1 MGHGASCGRP
11 SEEVDFFGAVQSGDL
26 SRLAAALTARP
37 SLLGRTTLFDRL
49 SALHI
54 AAAHGHL
61 QVVSLALDLCL
72 HPDVV
77 NRHKQTALMLA
88 AMHGKT
94 DCVRRLLDAGANIVM
109 FDSSHGRTCLHYAAY
124 YGHAESLR
132 AILSAAKSAPVSQ
145 SWGFARFVNVRDDTG
160 ATPLHLAARQ
170 GWRRCVHVLLENGAI
185 VSASSGAFGS
195 VLLSLSLSFSRVM
208 SVSQRAKFIAP
219 FEESCDAIGVVFDSP
234 SRARAR
240 NCFFFFFFRFPGST
254 PLHLA
259 ARGGNLDC
267 VRQLLS
273 WGADR
278 LQRDS
283 VGRIPYEVAVK
294 RGHVACAAL
303 LNPSSAEP
311 LVWPSALK
319 FISELEPDAKALLEA
334 ALMEANRERERRI
347 LKGTK
352 NALASPSRSDDGAAI
367 SEASDAAEVCSICF
381 EQACSI
387 EVRECGH
394 QMCAACTLAL
404 CCHTKPNPATQSQP
418 LPTCPFCRGGISRLV
433 MATTKTS
440 PGDDDDDEES
450 NNKLQ
455 SPRHR
460 RSRRASN
467 LSSDGGSTSSIM
479 GSIASSIGK
488 MGRRRTDSSEQL
500 DDKP

>member
-11 SEEVDFFGAVQSGDL
+11 SEEVDFFGAAQSGDL
-26 SRLAAALTARP
+26 ARLAAAVRSRP
-37 SLLGRTTLFDRL
+37 SLLRRTTLFDRL

-61 QVVSLALDLCL
+61 QVVSMALDLCVQ
-72 HPDVV
+72 PDVV

-88 AMHGKT
+88 AMHGRT
-94 DCVRRLLDAGANIVM
+94 ECVRRLLDAGANILM

-124 YGHAESLR
+124 YGHSDCLR
-132 AILSAAKSAPVSQ
+132 TILSAARTAPVSQ
-145 SWGFARFVNVRDDTG
+145 SWGYARFVNVRDDTG

-185 VSASSGAFGS
+185 VSASSGAFG
-195 VLLSLSLSFSRVM
+195 
-208 SVSQRAKFIAP
+208 
-219 FEESCDAIGVVFDSP
+219 
-234 SRARAR
+234 
-240 NCFFFFFFRFPGST
+240 FPGST

-259 ARGGNLDC
+259 ARGGSLDC

-283 VGRIPYEVAVK
+283 VGRIPYEVAMK
-294 RGHVACAAL
+294 RGHAACAAL
-303 LNPSSAEP
+303 LNPASAEP
-311 LVWPSALK
+311 LVWPSPLK

-334 ALMEANRERERRI
+334 ALMEANREREKRV

-352 NALASPSRSDDGAAI
+352 SLLPSPSHSDDGATI
-367 SEASDAAEVCSICF
+367 SEDAVQGAAEVCSICF

-387 EVRECGH
+387 EVRDCGH

-404 CCHTKPNPATQSQP
+404 CCHTKPNPATQSQQ
-418 LPTCPFCRGGISRLV
+418 LPTCPFCRGSISRLAV
-433 MATTKTS
+433 ATKAKA
-440 PGDDDDDEES
+440 GDDEDDDDDDDVEGEDRLEE
-450 NNKLQ
+450 

-460 RSRRASN
+460 RTRRSMN
-467 LSSDGGSTSSIM
+467 LSGDGGSSSGSLM

-488 MGRRRTDSSEQL
+488 MGRRKTDSSEQVV

>member
-11 SEEVDFFGAVQSGDL
+11 SEEVDFFGAAQSGDL
-26 SRLAAALTARP
+26 ARLSAAVSSRP
-37 SLLGRTTLFDRL
+37 SLLRRTTLFDRL

-61 QVVSLALDLCL
+61 QVVSMALDLCVE
-72 HPDVV
+72 PDAV

-88 AMHGKT
+88 AMHGRT
-94 DCVRRLLDAGANIVM
+94 ECVRRLLDAGANILM

-124 YGHAESLR
+124 YGHSDCLR
-132 AILSAAKSAPVSQ
+132 AILTAARTAPVSQ
-145 SWGFARFVNVRDDTG
+145 SWGYARFVNVRDDTG

-185 VSASSGAFGS
+185 VSASSGAFG
-195 VLLSLSLSFSRVM
+195 
-208 SVSQRAKFIAP
+208 
-219 FEESCDAIGVVFDSP
+219 
-234 SRARAR
+234 
-240 NCFFFFFFRFPGST
+240 FPGST

-259 ARGGNLDC
+259 ARGGSLDC

-311 LVWPSALK
+311 LVWPSPLK

-334 ALMEANRERERRI
+334 ALMEANREREKRI
-347 LKGTK
+347 LKGAK
-352 NALASPSRSDDGAAI
+352 NSLPSPSRSDDGATV
-367 SEASDAAEVCSICF
+367 SEGGEVCSICF
-381 EQACSI
+381 DQACAI

-404 CCHTKPNPATQSQP
+404 CCHAKPNPATQSQP
-418 LPTCPFCRGGISRLV
+418 LPTCPFCRGGITRLAV
-433 MATTKTS
+433 ATRAKA
-440 PGDDDDDEES
+440 GDDDDDDEEEEGAEGR
-450 NNKLQ
+450 LE

-460 RSRRASN
+460 RSRRSLN
-467 LSSDGGSTSSIM
+467 LSGGGDGGSSSSLM

-488 MGRRRTDSSEQL
+488 MGRRKTDSSELQVQL

>member
-11 SEEVDFFGAVQSGDL
+11 SEEVDFFGAAQSGDL
-26 SRLAAALTARP
+26 DRLAAALRSRP
-37 SLLGRTTLFDRL
+37 SLLARSTLFDRL

-61 QVVSLALDLCL
+61 QVVSLALDLCV

-124 YGHAESLR
+124 YGHADCLR
-132 AILSAAKSAPVSQ
+132 TILSAAKSAPVSE

-170 GWRRCVHVLLENGAI
+170 GWRRCVHVLLESGAI
-185 VSASSGAFGS
+185 VSASSGAFG
-195 VLLSLSLSFSRVM
+195 
-208 SVSQRAKFIAP
+208 
-219 FEESCDAIGVVFDSP
+219 
-234 SRARAR
+234 
-240 NCFFFFFFRFPGST
+240 FPGST

-319 FISELEPDAKALLEA
+319 FISELEPNAKSLLEA

-352 NALASPSRSDDGAAI
+352 NALPSPSHPDDGAIA
-367 SEASDAAEVCSICF
+367 EATSDDVAEAETCSICF

-404 CCHTKPNPATQSQP
+404 CCHAKPNPATQSQP
-418 LPTCPFCRGGISRLV
+418 LPTCPFCRGGIARLV
-433 MATTKTS
+433 VATRAP
-440 PGDDDDDEES
+440 PGDEEEGS
-450 NNKLQ
+450 GRME

-460 RSRRASN
+460 RSRRAVNN
-467 LSSDGGSTSSIM
+467 LSGDAGSTSSIM

-488 MGRRRTDSSEQL
+488 MGRRRTDSSEQVV

>member
-11 SEEVDFFGAVQSGDL
+11 SEEVDFFGAVQSGDIGC
-26 SRLAAALTARP
+26 LAAALRSRP
-37 SLLGRTTLFDRL
+37 SLLSRTTLFDRL

-61 QVVSLALDLCL
+61 QVVSLALDLCV

-124 YGHAESLR
+124 YGHADCLW
-132 AILSAAKSAPVSQ
+132 AILSSAKSAPVSE

-185 VSASSGAFGS
+185 VSASSGAFG
-195 VLLSLSLSFSRVM
+195 
-208 SVSQRAKFIAP
+208 
-219 FEESCDAIGVVFDSP
+219 
-234 SRARAR
+234 
-240 NCFFFFFFRFPGST
+240 FPGST

-283 VGRIPYEVAVK
+283 VGRIPYEVALK

-311 LVWPSALK
+311 LVWPAALK

-334 ALMEANRERERRI
+334 ALMEANREREKRI

-352 NALASPSRSDDGAAI
+352 NSLPSPSHSDDGAHYTTI
-367 SEASDAAEVCSICF
+367 SEASDAEACSICF
-381 EQACSI
+381 ELACAI

-404 CCHTKPNPATQSQP
+404 CCHTKPNPATQCQP

-433 MATTKTS
+433 VATRTRD
-440 PGDDDDDEES
+440 GDEEE
-450 NNKLQ
+450 NKLE

-460 RSRRASN
+460 RSRRAMN
-467 LSSDGGSTSSIM
+467 LSSDGGSTSSLM

-488 MGRRRTDSSEQL
+488 MGRRRTDSSEQI

>member
-11 SEEVDFFGAVQSGDL
+11 SEEVDFFGAAQSGDL
-26 SRLAAALTARP
+26 ARLAAALRSRP
-37 SLLGRTTLFDRL
+37 TLLSRTTLFDRL

-61 QVVSLALDLCL
+61 QVVSLALDLCV

-124 YGHAESLR
+124 YGHADCLR
-132 AILSAAKSAPVSQ
+132 TILSAAKSAPVSE
-145 SWGFARFVNVRDDTG
+145 SWGFARFVNVRDDAG

-185 VSASSGAFGS
+185 VSASSGAFG
-195 VLLSLSLSFSRVM
+195 
-208 SVSQRAKFIAP
+208 
-219 FEESCDAIGVVFDSP
+219 
-234 SRARAR
+234 
-240 NCFFFFFFRFPGST
+240 FPGST

-319 FISELEPDAKALLEA
+319 FISELEPNAKSLLEA

-352 NALASPSRSDDGAAI
+352 NASPSPSHSDDGAHDAAAI
-367 SEASDAAEVCSICF
+367 AEASDAEVCSICF

-404 CCHTKPNPATQSQP
+404 CCHAKPNPATQSQP
-418 LPTCPFCRGGISRLV
+418 LPTCPFCRGGIARLVVATRARAADEEEGSRL
-433 MATTKTS
+433 
-440 PGDDDDDEES
+440 E
-450 NNKLQ
+450 

-460 RSRRASN
+460 RSRRSTN
-467 LSSDGGSTSSIM
+467 LSGDAGSTSSLM

-488 MGRRRTDSSEQL
+488 MGRRRTDSSEQV

>member
-1 MGHGASCGRP
+1 M
-11 SEEVDFFGAVQSGDL
+11 
-26 SRLAAALTARP
+26 
-37 SLLGRTTLFDRL
+37 
-49 SALHI
+49 
-54 AAAHGHL
+54 
-61 QVVSLALDLCL
+61 ALDLCV

-88 AMHGKT
+88 AMHGRT
-94 DCVRRLLDAGANIVM
+94 ECVRRLLDAGANIVM
-109 FDSSHGRTCLHYAAY
+109 FDSSHGRTCLHYAAF
-124 YGHAESLR
+124 YGHADCLR
-132 AILSAAKSAPVSQ
+132 AILSAAQSAPVSQ

-185 VSASSGAFGS
+185 VSSSSGAFG
-195 VLLSLSLSFSRVM
+195 
-208 SVSQRAKFIAP
+208 
-219 FEESCDAIGVVFDSP
+219 
-234 SRARAR
+234 
-240 NCFFFFFFRFPGST
+240 FPGST

-259 ARGGNLDC
+259 ARGGSLDC

-283 VGRIPYEVAVK
+283 VGRIPYEVALK

-311 LVWPSALK
+311 LVWPSPLK
-319 FISELEPDAKALLEA
+319 FISELEPDAKALLEV
-334 ALMEANRERERRI
+334 ALMEANREREKRT
-347 LKGTK
+347 LKGDK
-352 NALASPSRSDDGAAI
+352 NASPLPLPSPSPSCSDDGAHNATI
-367 SEASDAAEVCSICF
+367 SEEEEATAGGGGEVCSICF
-381 EQACSI
+381 EQACTI

-404 CCHTKPNPATQSQP
+404 CCHAKPNPSATPCQQP

-433 MATTKTS
+433 VATKTNAA
-440 PGDDDDDEES
+440 GDDDDEAGSRLE
-450 NNKLQ
+450 

-460 RSRRASN
+460 RARRAVN
-467 LSSDGGSTSSIM
+467 HLSGDGGSTSSIM

-488 MGRRRTDSSEQL
+488 MGRRRTDSSEHV
-500 DDKP
+500 DVDKP

>member
-11 SEEVDFFGAVQSGDL
+11 SEEVDFFGAAQSGDL
-26 SRLAAALTARP
+26 DRLAAALRSRP
-37 SLLGRTTLFDRL
+37 SLLARSTLFDRL

-61 QVVSLALDLCL
+61 QVVSLALDLCV

-109 FDSSHGRTCLHYAAY
+109 FDSSQGRTCLHYAAY
-124 YGHAESLR
+124 YGHADCLR
-132 AILSAAKSAPVSQ
+132 TILSAAKSAPVSE
-145 SWGFARFVNVRDDTG
+145 SWGFARFVNVRDDAG

-170 GWRRCVHVLLENGAI
+170 GWRRCVQVLLESGAI
-185 VSASSGAFGS
+185 VSASSGAFG
-195 VLLSLSLSFSRVM
+195 
-208 SVSQRAKFIAP
+208 
-219 FEESCDAIGVVFDSP
+219 
-234 SRARAR
+234 
-240 NCFFFFFFRFPGST
+240 FPGST

-319 FISELEPDAKALLEA
+319 FISELEPNAKSLLEA

-352 NALASPSRSDDGAAI
+352 NALPSPSHPDVGAVAEATSDDA
-367 SEASDAAEVCSICF
+367 AAEAETCSICF

-404 CCHTKPNPATQSQP
+404 CCHAKPNPATQSQP
-418 LPTCPFCRGGISRLV
+418 LPTCPFCRGGIARLV
-433 MATTKTS
+433 VATRA
-440 PGDDDDDEES
+440 PAGEEDEEGEGS
-450 NNKLQ
+450 SRME

-460 RSRRASN
+460 RSRRAVNN
-467 LSSDGGSTSSIM
+467 LSGDAGSTSSIM

-488 MGRRRTDSSEQL
+488 MGRRRTDSSEQV

>member
-11 SEEVDFFGAVQSGDL
+11 SEEVDFFGAAQSGDL
-26 SRLAAALTARP
+26 ARLAAALRSRP
-37 SLLGRTTLFDRL
+37 TLLGRTTLFDRL

-61 QVVSLALDLCL
+61 QVVSLALDLCV

-124 YGHAESLR
+124 YGHADCLR
-132 AILSAAKSAPVSQ
+132 TILSAAKSAPVSE

-185 VSASSGAFGS
+185 VSASSGAFG
-195 VLLSLSLSFSRVM
+195 
-208 SVSQRAKFIAP
+208 
-219 FEESCDAIGVVFDSP
+219 
-234 SRARAR
+234 
-240 NCFFFFFFRFPGST
+240 FPGST

-319 FISELEPDAKALLEA
+319 FISELEPNAKSLLEA
-334 ALMEANRERERRI
+334 ALMEASRERERRI

-352 NALASPSRSDDGAAI
+352 NALPSPSHSDDGGAI
-367 SEASDAAEVCSICF
+367 AEASDAEVCSICF

-404 CCHTKPNPATQSQP
+404 CCHAKPNPATQSQP
-418 LPTCPFCRGGISRLV
+418 LPTCPFCRGGIARLTV
-433 MATTKTS
+433 ATRTRA
-440 PGDDDDDEES
+440 GDEEEEGS
-450 NNKLQ
+450 RME

-460 RSRRASN
+460 RLRRSAN
-467 LSSDGGSTSSIM
+467 LSGDAGGTSSLM

-488 MGRRRTDSSEQL
+488 MGRRRTDSSEQV

>member
-1 MGHGASCGRP
+1 MGQGASCGRP
-11 SEEVDFFGAVQSGDL
+11 SEEVDFFGAAQSGDL
-26 SRLAAALTARP
+26 ARLAAAVRSRP

-61 QVVSLALDLCL
+61 QVVSMALDLCV

-88 AMHGKT
+88 AMHGRT
-94 DCVRRLLDAGANIVM
+94 ECVRRLLDAGANIVM

-124 YGHAESLR
+124 YGHADCLR
-132 AILSAAKSAPVSQ
+132 AILSAAQSAPVSQ

-185 VSASSGAFGS
+185 VSASSSAFG
-195 VLLSLSLSFSRVM
+195 
-208 SVSQRAKFIAP
+208 
-219 FEESCDAIGVVFDSP
+219 
-234 SRARAR
+234 
-240 NCFFFFFFRFPGST
+240 FPGST

-259 ARGGNLDC
+259 ARGGSLDC

-283 VGRIPYEVAVK
+283 VGRIPYEVAMK

-311 LVWPSALK
+311 LVWPSPLK

-334 ALMEANRERERRI
+334 ALMEANREREKRT
-347 LKGTK
+347 LKGARSASPL
-352 NALASPSRSDDGAAI
+352 ALPSPSRSDDGAHDAAI
-367 SEASDAAEVCSICF
+367 SEEEAAAGGGEVCSICF
-381 EQACSI
+381 EQACTI

-404 CCHTKPNPATQSQP
+404 CCHAKPSAAAATPCQQP

-433 MATTKTS
+433 VATTKTRA
-440 PGDDDDDEES
+440 GGDDEEDDEEAGS
-450 NNKLQ
+450 RLA
-455 SPRHR
+455 SPLHR
-460 RSRRASN
+460 RSRRAVNHPSG
-467 LSSDGGSTSSIM
+467 DGGSTSSIM

-488 MGRRRTDSSEQL
+488 MGRRRTDSSEHV
-500 DDKP
+500 DVDKP

>member
-11 SEEVDFFGAVQSGDL
+11 SEEVDFFGAAQSGDL
-26 SRLAAALTARP
+26 ARLAAAVSSRP
-37 SLLGRTTLFDRL
+37 SLLRRTTLFDRL

-61 QVVSLALDLCL
+61 QVVSMALDLCVQ
-72 HPDVV
+72 PDVV

-88 AMHGKT
+88 AMHGRT
-94 DCVRRLLDAGANIVM
+94 ECVRRLLDAGANILM

-124 YGHAESLR
+124 YGHSDCLR
-132 AILSAAKSAPVSQ
+132 AILSAAQTSPVSQ
-145 SWGFARFVNVRDDTG
+145 SWGYARFVNVRDDTG

-185 VSASSGAFGS
+185 VSASSGAFG
-195 VLLSLSLSFSRVM
+195 
-208 SVSQRAKFIAP
+208 
-219 FEESCDAIGVVFDSP
+219 
-234 SRARAR
+234 
-240 NCFFFFFFRFPGST
+240 FPGST

-259 ARGGNLDC
+259 ARGGSLDC

-283 VGRIPYEVAVK
+283 VGRIPYEVAMK

-311 LVWPSALK
+311 LVWPSPLK
-319 FISELEPDAKALLEA
+319 FIRELEPDAKALLEA
-334 ALMEANRERERRI
+334 ALMEANREREKRI

-352 NALASPSRSDDGAAI
+352 SSVPSPSRSDDGSTI
-367 SEASDAAEVCSICF
+367 SEGGEVCSICF
-381 EQACSI
+381 EHACTI

-418 LPTCPFCRGGISRLV
+418 LPTCPFCRGSISRLAV
-433 MATTKTS
+433 ATRARA
-440 PGDDDDDEES
+440 GDDEDEDEDDEGEDR
-450 NNKLQ
+450 LQ

-460 RSRRASN
+460 RSRRSLN
-467 LSSDGGSTSSIM
+467 LSSGGGGDGGSTSSLM

-488 MGRRRTDSSEQL
+488 MGRRKTDSAEL
-500 DDKP
+500 LVDDDKP

>member
-11 SEEVDFFGAVQSGDL
+11 SEEVDFFGAAQSGDL
-26 SRLAAALTARP
+26 TRLAAALRSRP
-37 SLLGRTTLFDRL
+37 TLLSRTTLFDRL

-61 QVVSLALDLCL
+61 QVVSLALDLCV

-124 YGHAESLR
+124 YGHADCLR
-132 AILSAAKSAPVSQ
+132 TILSAAKSAPVSQ

-185 VSASSGAFGS
+185 VSASSGAFG
-195 VLLSLSLSFSRVM
+195 
-208 SVSQRAKFIAP
+208 
-219 FEESCDAIGVVFDSP
+219 
-234 SRARAR
+234 
-240 NCFFFFFFRFPGST
+240 FPGST

-303 LNPSSAEP
+303 LNPSAAEP

-319 FISELEPDAKALLEA
+319 FISELEPNAKSLLEA

-347 LKGTK
+347 LKGAK
-352 NALASPSRSDDGAAI
+352 NALPSPSHSDDGAHDTTIA
-367 SEASDAAEVCSICF
+367 EASDAEVCSICF

-404 CCHTKPNPATQSQP
+404 CCHAKPNPATQSQP
-418 LPTCPFCRGGISRLV
+418 VPTCPFCRGGIAALV
-433 MATTKTS
+433 VATTR
-440 PGDDDDDEES
+440 PRAGDDDDEGS
-450 NNKLQ
+450 RLA

-460 RSRRASN
+460 RSRKSMN
-467 LSSDGGSTSSIM
+467 LSGDAGSTSSTLM

-488 MGRRRTDSSEQL
+488 MGRRRTDSSEQV